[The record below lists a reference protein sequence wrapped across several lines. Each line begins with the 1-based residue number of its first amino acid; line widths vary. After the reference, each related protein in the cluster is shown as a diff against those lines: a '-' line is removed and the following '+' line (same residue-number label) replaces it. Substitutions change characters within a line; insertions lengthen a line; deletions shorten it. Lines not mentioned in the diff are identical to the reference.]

1 MKESLRV
8 NKFEIGAIYKILPK
22 KKDAKSRL
30 VMIAE
35 IDESDHTALVFLL
48 NNMTTAA
55 IPRDVNIS
63 KEKIDCSFDIVI
75 MTEYFS
81 RIDLNNL
88 SYETQ
93 LGKLP
98 KEDLARIRNLS
109 FNMPLGALPTEIETD
124 GISIGKFPV
133 QKFDTVWQFRSEEFD
148 NFSLLTFVRNKLS
161 SDYVSRILSL
171 HEDLIEII
179 DDCPLD
185 ALFLRSRESVG
196 ASL

>member
-1 MKESLRV
+1 MKEFV
-8 NKFEIGAIYKILPK
+8 NVSKFEIGAIYKIVTKHK
-22 KKDAKSRL
+22 KAKPRL

-48 NNMTTAA
+48 NNMTQAA
-55 IPRDVNIS
+55 IPRDLNIS
-63 KEKIDCSFDIVI
+63 KSKIDSHFDLVL

-81 RIDLNNL
+81 RIDLNYLN
-88 SYETQ
+88 SKAQ
-93 LGKLP
+93 LGKLA
-98 KEDLARIRNLS
+98 KEDLARIRKIS
-109 FNMPLGALPTEIETD
+109 FSTPFGALPPEIETN
-124 GISIGKFPV
+124 GITVGEFPI

-148 NFSLLTFVRNKLS
+148 NFSSLTFVRNKLS
-161 SDYVSRILSL
+161 SDYVSRILAL
-171 HEDLIEII
+171 HEDLTPII